1 MSRLRTAIP
10 GLRPMRSGTKRS
22 ETEGEAPAE
31 SQSAIVN
38 GEPDA
43 SGSACTLYVDVEN
56 LGGGAVRAQKVIG
69 QVIEDWATKCPNGD
83 FPSPSGL
90 ALYVQADK
98 VELWKTWANA
108 RFESILRQ
116 DFRGVQHFTK
126 EASKNSA
133 DIAIVADAVADLATG
148 RATHIAVISN
158 DSDFGALFVKIR
170 EMARQANTPTVPF
183 LWITASGSG
192 LASDVKL
199 FILPPFRW
207 NVTVPMPQTSRAA
220 SPSKP
225 TNNEA
230 MVEHLIDKLPIGVFK
245 AAGAQEVIKQRW
257 PQHTA
262 ASSSG
267 NCGKWL
273 VDVGQLLK
281 QRGIRAVRTTSPRTY
296 EITKDTK
303 DKQKTAASPAVA
315 TT

>member
-1 MSRLRTAIP
+1 M
-10 GLRPMRSGTKRS
+10 
-22 ETEGEAPAE
+22 

-56 LGGGAVRAQKVIG
+56 LSGGAARAQKVIR
-69 QVIEDWATKCPNGD
+69 QVIEDWAAKCPNKD
-83 FPSPSGL
+83 FPAPSGL

-108 RFESILRQ
+108 HFESIQRQ

-133 DIAIVADAVADLATG
+133 DIAIVADAVADFAIG
-148 RATHIAVISN
+148 QATHIAVISN

-170 EMARQANTPTVPF
+170 EMARQAQTPTVPF

-199 FILPPFRW
+199 FVSPPFRW
-207 NVTVPMPQTSRAA
+207 NVTVPMSHGTKAA

-225 TNNEA
+225 NNNEA
-230 MVEHLIDKLPIGVFK
+230 MVEHLIDKLPVGIFK

-257 PQHTA
+257 PQHPA
-262 ASSSG
+262 GSNSG

-273 VDVGQLLK
+273 VDVRHLLE
-281 QRGIRAVRTTSPRTY
+281 QRGIKSVRTASPRTY

-303 DKQKTAASPAVA
+303 DKQKDAATLDVA
-315 TT
+315 SS